1 LQKYINDKNKQY
13 SVTIY
18 NLNKNKNQNSY
29 YDLMIERLNELNQL
43 SSEYYP
49 QAKTIYELM
58 KEQIIDNIIK
68 INELINSC
76 EKVTYETINKKY
88 IEIKE
93 QCNKIEKSENIEKK
107 EINVNPY
114 TSHITDNYFT
124 VETKVANYLID
135 NKFTLD
141 LVFDE
146 ETKTPKLVGKMI
158 NNIKPKK
165 FDIDFYSSTGHN
177 CKLGRTINVA
187 FNDISSSSNIVFD
200 SGNNQATIV
209 TNFNFDE
216 YTVKTQYYEEK
227 TSNVI
232 KTILGMT
239 IVIPGIKTRIDIDTP
254 DSEKINEIPS
264 KSITLTENYLY

>member
-1 LQKYINDKNKQY
+1 
-13 SVTIY
+13 
-18 NLNKNKNQNSY
+18 
-29 YDLMIERLNELNQL
+29 M
-43 SSEYYP
+43 
-49 QAKTIYELM
+49 
-58 KEQIIDNIIK
+58 
-68 INELINSC
+68 
-76 EKVTYETINKKY
+76 
-88 IEIKE
+88 
-93 QCNKIEKSENIEKK
+93 
-107 EINVNPY
+107 
-114 TSHITDNYFT
+114 FT

-165 FDIDFYSSTGHN
+165 FDIDFYSSTGQN
-177 CKLGRTINVA
+177 GKLGRTINVA

-200 SGNNQATIV
+200 SGKNQATVV

-216 YTVKTQYYEEK
+216 YTVKTQYYKET

-232 KTILGMT
+232 KPILGV
-239 IVIPGIKTRIDIDTP
+239 IVVIPGVKNMTNIDTP
-254 DSEKINEIPS
+254 DNDIDP